1 MKLTE
6 AQRWAL
12 QKIAE
17 HPGIWPSYLGQKMM
31 ERPGV
36 EEKRRGGNRSSAQG
50 LGRIGGMMMSRL
62 SKAGLV
68 ETWSLTNGNWH
79 ATKAR
84 ITTAGRQALATSN
97 GVRP

>member
-1 MKLTE
+1 MKLTA

-12 QKIAE
+12 HKIAE
-17 HPGIWPSYLGQKMM
+17 HPGIWPAYLGQKMM

-50 LGRIGGMMMSRL
+50 LGRVGGLMMARL
-62 SKAGLV
+62 SKMGLV
-68 ETWSLTNGNWH
+68 ETWNLTNGNWH

-84 ITTAGRQALATSN
+84 ITEAGRQIL
-97 GVRP
+97 